1 MKEKKPKIKNA
12 RLRGLVI
19 MIVSACLAVAD
30 VVVSAVINA
39 NSHINALRAGEV
51 LGILFFALIA
61 LVLWFVNGL
70 LLFIRGE
77 KKNPDTQNALEAMK
91 QNEQDESHNP
101 STDSTSADKNT
112 RNNESKD

>member
-1 MKEKKPKIKNA
+1 MNEKKPKIKNA

-30 VVVSAVINA
+30 VVVSALINA
-39 NSHINALRAGEV
+39 HSHTNGLRAGEA

-61 LVLWFVNGL
+61 LILWFVNGL

-77 KKNPDTQNALEAMK
+77 KKKTDTQNALEEMK
-91 QNEQDESHNP
+91 QNEQDESRNP
-101 STDSTSADKNT
+101 SIDSVSADKNVDND
-112 RNNESKD
+112 NNKG